1 MLDEEDAA
9 TEDEAENAARE
20 NYNRPWDLLKTSIK
34 NAVEGVY
41 PRVEDHEDKAED
53 FARSWN
59 FVLFLDSF
67 TGGRFIF
74 GSRQRDCNNAA
85 EANDKSHNIEWCHR
99 LAKQDSR
106 QRRRP
111 KATSLEDDDHVGHRD

>member
-53 FARSWN
+53 FGRS
-59 FVLFLDSF
+59 
-67 TGGRFIF
+67 
-74 GSRQRDCNNAA
+74 
-85 EANDKSHNIEWCHR
+85 
-99 LAKQDSR
+99 
-106 QRRRP
+106 
-111 KATSLEDDDHVGHRD
+111 